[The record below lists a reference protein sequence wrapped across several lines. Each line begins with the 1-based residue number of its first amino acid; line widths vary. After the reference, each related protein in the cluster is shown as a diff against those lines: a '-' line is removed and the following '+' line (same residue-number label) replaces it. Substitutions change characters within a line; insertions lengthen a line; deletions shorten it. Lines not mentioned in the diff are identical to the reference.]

1 MTATA
6 EAVRMAEV
14 AARAAASK
22 LAQDV
27 VVIDVSA
34 HTAANTAAIF
44 TWNGDTYVYSQDG
57 LVGVNMSGGSNF
69 GDGLIKL
76 VGVTGLTVG
85 TGAGS
90 YDIHYG

>member
-1 MTATA
+1 MLDALIHTLSANVQQYADGKATLQ
-6 EAVRMAEV
+6 
-14 AARAAASK
+14 AA
-22 LAQDV
+22 
-27 VVIDVSA
+27 VIDVSA